1 METDYN
7 LKEALYSRFIVP
19 TIGKTDDYIG
29 VETELPVVD
38 LSGKAV
44 DYGAVHRMTGDFIEH
59 FGFDGVVRDDDGN
72 IYFAENKRTGDNIS
86 FDCSY
91 NTFEIAFG
99 KETDLN
105 DIAERFYAY
114 YGFADGHLRRSGH
127 ALTGMGINP
136 GYRVNSREPVANGR
150 YRMLLH
156 HLDSYKRYGKGF
168 SFHDVPYYGLI
179 ACSTQTHIDVSFD
192 DLADT
197 MHMFERLEPF
207 KGLLFANSPFDG
219 GYLCV
224 RDHFWRNSTH
234 GINPRNVDFW
244 GEEIQTAG
252 DIVDYLSGMSLF
264 CAERDGKYMHFV
276 PLTLDEYFRQ
286 STVTGEYHE
295 DGQWKTADFV
305 PRSTDLKYLRS
316 YKLVDLTFRG
326 TLELRSACTQPIYQ
340 VMSVPAFNIGI
351 RDNRDAVK
359 QVLDES
365 GLFEQGYTLDELRR
379 MSVMREVPGFMQGEQ
394 VSGTLMKLLEAARDG
409 LLLRGK
415 GEEKFLEPLYERA
428 ERVLSPARE
437 LVEGLEKGKT
447 FKQYIDLY
455 GYAGVR

>member
-19 TIGKTDDYIG
+19 TIGKTADYIG
-29 VETELPVVD
+29 VETEIPIVD
-38 LSGKAV
+38 LSGNAV
-44 DYGAVHRMTGDFIEH
+44 DYDAVHQMTEEFIEY
-59 FGFDGVVRDDDGN
+59 FGFGGTVRDDDGHA
-72 IYFAENKRTGDNIS
+72 YFAEDKTTGDTIS

-114 YGFADGHLRRSGH
+114 FGFADDHLRRRGL

-136 GYRVNSREPVANGR
+136 GHKVNSREPVANGR

-156 HLDSYKRYGKGF
+156 HLDSYKRYGKEYH
-168 SFHDVPYYGLI
+168 FHDVPYYGLI
-179 ACSTQTHIDVSFD
+179 VCSTQTHIDVSAD
-192 DLADT
+192 DLIDT
-197 MHMFERLEPF
+197 MHTFERLEPF
-207 KGLLFANSPFDG
+207 KGLLFANSPYEG
-219 GYLCV
+219 GYLCA
-224 RDHFWRNSTH
+224 RDHFWRDSTH
-234 GINPRNVDFW
+234 GVNPRNVDFW
-244 GEEIQTAG
+244 GEEIRTAEG
-252 DIVDYLSGMSLF
+252 VVDYLSKMSLF
-264 CAERDGKYMHFV
+264 CAERDGKYIHFV
-276 PLTLDEYFRQ
+276 PLPLDEYFGRG
-286 STVTGEYHE
+286 SITGEYYE
-295 DGQWKTADFV
+295 DGQWKTIEFA

-351 RDNRDAVK
+351 RDNREAVK
-359 QVLDES
+359 QILDES
-365 GLFEQGYTLDELRR
+365 GLFGQGYSLDELRR
-379 MSVMREVPGFMQGEQ
+379 MSVMRDVPDFMQGSRISE
-394 VSGTLMKLLEAARDG
+394 TLLKLLEAARNG
-409 LLLRGK
+409 LLQRGK

-428 ERVLSPARE
+428 ERVLSPGRE
-437 LVEGLEKGKT
+437 LVEGLENGKT
-447 FKQYIDLY
+447 IEQYIDLY

>member
-19 TIGKTDDYIG
+19 TIGKTADYIG
-29 VETELPVVD
+29 VETEIPIVD
-38 LSGKAV
+38 LSGNAV
-44 DYGAVHRMTGDFIEH
+44 DYDAVHQMTEEFIEY
-59 FGFDGVVRDDDGN
+59 FGFGGTVRDDDGHA
-72 IYFAENKRTGDNIS
+72 YFAEDKTTGDTIS

-114 YGFADGHLRRSGH
+114 FGFADDHLRRRGL

-136 GYRVNSREPVANGR
+136 GHKVNSREPVANGR

-156 HLDSYKRYGKGF
+156 HLDSYKRYGKEYH
-168 SFHDVPYYGLI
+168 FHDVPYYGLI
-179 ACSTQTHIDVSFD
+179 VCSTQTHIDVSAD
-192 DLADT
+192 DLIDT
-197 MHMFERLEPF
+197 MHTFERLEPF
-207 KGLLFANSPFDG
+207 KGLLFANSPYEG
-219 GYLCV
+219 GYLCA
-224 RDHFWRNSTH
+224 RDHFWRDSTH
-234 GINPRNVDFW
+234 GVNPRNVDFW
-244 GEEIQTAG
+244 GEEIRTAEG
-252 DIVDYLSGMSLF
+252 VVDYLSKMSLF
-264 CAERDGKYMHFV
+264 CAERDGKYIHFV
-276 PLTLDEYFRQ
+276 PLPLDAYFGR
-286 STVTGEYHE
+286 SSITGEYYE
-295 DGQWKTADFV
+295 DGQWKTIEFA

-351 RDNRDAVK
+351 RDNREAVK
-359 QVLDES
+359 QILDES
-365 GLFEQGYTLDELRR
+365 GLFGQGYSLDELRR
-379 MSVMREVPGFMQGEQ
+379 MSVMRDVPDFMQGSRISE
-394 VSGTLMKLLEAARDG
+394 TLLKLLEAARNG
-409 LLLRGK
+409 LLQRGK

-428 ERVLSPARE
+428 ERVLSPGRE
-437 LVEGLEKGKT
+437 LVEGLENGKT
-447 FKQYIDLY
+447 IEQYIDLY

>member
-19 TIGKTDDYIG
+19 TIGKTADYIG
-29 VETELPVVD
+29 VETEIPIVD
-38 LSGKAV
+38 LSGNAV
-44 DYGAVHRMTGDFIEH
+44 DYDAVHQMTEEFIEY
-59 FGFDGVVRDDDGN
+59 FGFGGTVRDDDGHA
-72 IYFAENKRTGDNIS
+72 YFAEDKTTGDTIS

-114 YGFADGHLRRSGH
+114 FGFADDHLRRRGL

-136 GYRVNSREPVANGR
+136 GHKVNSREPVANGR

-156 HLDSYKRYGKGF
+156 HLDSYKRYGKEYH
-168 SFHDVPYYGLI
+168 FHDVPYYGLI
-179 ACSTQTHIDVSFD
+179 VCSTQTHIDVSAD
-192 DLADT
+192 DLIDT
-197 MHMFERLEPF
+197 MHTFERLEPF
-207 KGLLFANSPFDG
+207 KGLLFANSPYEG
-219 GYLCV
+219 GYLCA
-224 RDHFWRNSTH
+224 RDHFWRDSTH
-234 GINPRNVDFW
+234 GVNPRNVDFW
-244 GEEIQTAG
+244 GEEIRTAEG
-252 DIVDYLSGMSLF
+252 VVDYLSKMSLF
-264 CAERDGKYMHFV
+264 CAERDGKYIHFV
-276 PLTLDEYFRQ
+276 PLPLDEYFGRC
-286 STVTGEYHE
+286 SITGEYYE
-295 DGQWKTADFV
+295 DGQWKTIEFA

-351 RDNRDAVK
+351 RDNREAVK
-359 QVLDES
+359 QILDES
-365 GLFEQGYTLDELRR
+365 GLFGQGYSLDELRR
-379 MSVMREVPGFMQGEQ
+379 MSVMRDVPDFMQGSRISE
-394 VSGTLMKLLEAARDG
+394 TLLKLLEAARNG
-409 LLLRGK
+409 LLQRGK

-428 ERVLSPARE
+428 ERVLSPGRE
-437 LVEGLEKGKT
+437 LVEGLENGKT
-447 FKQYIDLY
+447 IEQYIDLY